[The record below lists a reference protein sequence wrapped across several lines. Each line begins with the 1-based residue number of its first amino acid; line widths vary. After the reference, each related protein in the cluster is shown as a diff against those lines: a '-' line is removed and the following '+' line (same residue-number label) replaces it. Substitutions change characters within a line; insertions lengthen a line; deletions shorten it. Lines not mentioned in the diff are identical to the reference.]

1 MPATRDG
8 KLWRSQFYYKDWQG
22 VRHKKN
28 KRGFKTKG
36 EADEWERN
44 FLQQQQKNL
53 DINFENFVEIYFAD
67 MENRLRESTIINKR
81 YVFDLKITPYFKHKK
96 MCEIQTSDI
105 RAWQNELIKKGY
117 APTYLKSISGRCRCS
132 SCST

>member
-44 FLQQQQKNL
+44 FLQQQQ
-53 DINFENFVEIYFAD
+53 
-67 MENRLRESTIINKR
+67 
-81 YVFDLKITPYFKHKK
+81 
-96 MCEIQTSDI
+96 
-105 RAWQNELIKKGY
+105 
-117 APTYLKSISGRCRCS
+117 
-132 SCST
+132 

>member
-22 VRHKKN
+22 IRRKKN

-53 DINFENFVEIYFAD
+53 DISFENFVEITKIS
-67 MENRLRESTIINKR
+67 RR
-81 YVFDLKITPYFKHKK
+81 YLSVHRFGYRIFHLS
-96 MCEIQTSDI
+96 QTFFNDQFWLHLVVLWI
-105 RAWQNELIKKGY
+105 E
-117 APTYLKSISGRCRCS
+117 
-132 SCST
+132 

>member
-22 VRHKKN
+22 VRRKKN

-53 DINFENFVEIYFAD
+53 DISFENFVEIYFAD
-67 MENRLRESTIINKR
+67 MENLLSLRS
-81 YVFDLKITPYFKHKK
+81 VPACAGVL
-96 MCEIQTSDI
+96 S
-105 RAWQNELIKKGY
+105 
-117 APTYLKSISGRCRCS
+117 YLHGQLFLSGGILS
-132 SCST
+132 AVWY